1 MKINIR
7 NTIENVVLIALTIIA
22 VKFVMITP
30 LEKQLE
36 RQSQIIVQLAEQE
49 KYSYRILNE
58 FSEKLKA
65 KDGTIV
71 IDLKNMMDTGKAPE
85 PVDPVEI
92 KPKEGEEGFFK
103 RIFKR

>member
-71 IDLKNMMDTGKAPE
+71 IDLKNMMDTGRPPE